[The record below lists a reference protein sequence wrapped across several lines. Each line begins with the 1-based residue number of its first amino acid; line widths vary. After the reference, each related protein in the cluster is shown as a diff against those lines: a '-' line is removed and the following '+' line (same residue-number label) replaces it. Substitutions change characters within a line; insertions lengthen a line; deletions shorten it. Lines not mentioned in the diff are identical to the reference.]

1 MIVQV
6 HGFDWTI
13 YAERVMPAF
22 ARWLI
27 DKDETAIYQLFERTR
42 CSLEEQFLPEP
53 MQRLRVWRRAST
65 FVDALPRGPH
75 SRKEYVKLCSAE
87 QFTILG
93 DHYLHQH
100 TPHLYHHSPA
110 LRTVWGAIIEEYCLP
125 WFYTPDKEIGAEQV
139 ASATGESEE
148 NAQTVRSEL
157 VSLLH
162 AYPCSTRQVLLS

>member
-53 MQRLRVWRRAST
+53 MQRLRVWRRACT
-65 FVDALPRGPH
+65 
-75 SRKEYVKLCSAE
+75 
-87 QFTILG
+87 
-93 DHYLHQH
+93 
-100 TPHLYHHSPA
+100 
-110 LRTVWGAIIEEYCLP
+110 
-125 WFYTPDKEIGAEQV
+125 
-139 ASATGESEE
+139 
-148 NAQTVRSEL
+148 
-157 VSLLH
+157 
-162 AYPCSTRQVLLS
+162 